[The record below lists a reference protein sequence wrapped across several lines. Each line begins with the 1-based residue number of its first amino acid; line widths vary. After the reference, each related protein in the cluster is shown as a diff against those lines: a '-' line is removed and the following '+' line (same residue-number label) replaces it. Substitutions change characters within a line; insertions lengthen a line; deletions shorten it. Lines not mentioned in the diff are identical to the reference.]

1 MLANFTI
8 FRSGENLGL
17 NTTVCYQVMNETFT
31 TATAGVDFYLLGKT
45 YNIQSLGCADF
56 TPYQTAATCSLVVS
70 SDNELEGP
78 EFVFLEL
85 LNSHLSYGELGR
97 PTELNITI
105 VDGTERKQ
113 ILS

>member
-17 NTTVCYQVMNETFT
+17 NTSVCYQVMNETFT
-31 TATAGVDFYLLGKT
+31 TATAGIDFYLLGNT
-45 YNIQSLGCADF
+45 QSLGCAYF

-85 LNSHLSYGELGR
+85 LNSNLIYGELGR

-113 ILS
+113 NNTLS